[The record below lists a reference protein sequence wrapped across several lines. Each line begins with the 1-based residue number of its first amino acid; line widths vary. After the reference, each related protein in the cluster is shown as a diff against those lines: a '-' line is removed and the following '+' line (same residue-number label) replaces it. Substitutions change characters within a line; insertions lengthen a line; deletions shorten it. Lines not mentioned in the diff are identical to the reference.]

1 MADEMDTDP
10 LLQKYR
16 AMQAAKQS
24 GTLQQSDH
32 RMHRALQLCSNLQWH
47 HVGCLTQIKMQL
59 A

>member
-1 MADEMDTDP
+1 MDTDP

-47 HVGCLTQIKMQL
+47 HVGCVTQIKMQL